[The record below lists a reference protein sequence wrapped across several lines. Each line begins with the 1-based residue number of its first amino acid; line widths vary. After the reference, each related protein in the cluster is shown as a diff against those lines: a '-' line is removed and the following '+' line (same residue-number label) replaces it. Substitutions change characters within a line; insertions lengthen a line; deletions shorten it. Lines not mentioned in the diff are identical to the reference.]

1 VKEITAAQGQTWDML
16 AKIHMGDEIF
26 TRDVMMAN
34 CEMSDTVI
42 FDGGEI
48 VKIPENTDI
57 DEV

>member
-1 VKEITAAQGQTWDML
+1 MKEITAAQGQTWDML